1 MKWHDNPDKRQEA
14 QNTLSRFDLDLD
26 KSYVPCSKMA
36 ANLIKIPMKE
46 SILALYSYENK
57 FLHLESRYFCLL
69 LISYPV

>member
-1 MKWHDNPDKRQEA
+1 MKRHDNPDKRQEA
-14 QNTLSRFDLDLD
+14 QNTLSR